1 MKKQH
6 WKWLGVSIVF
16 SVIVLVAVLY
26 LTFDETT
33 IVYLAQM
40 DPFYLVLALL
50 LHVAAL
56 VIWTVKIQT
65 MVKSLGYRVGFLY
78 TLNMVNANLLVAAIT
93 PSQAGGEPVRIH
105 ELYSANIKLG
115 DATAIVITER
125 ILDVVILVVGGVL
138 AVFMLGTIN
147 IPQQFTLIIYGAWAC
162 MVFFVLLFLYSGKN
176 PAMLKRLIKAAS
188 CLFTKAWDSQK
199 VNALSQR
206 IDCEVDSFHG
216 SLSLFVSQGKAGLY
230 WGTFFTAVFW
240 AIEFLI
246 PSLIL
251 LGLGS
256 PPYFLES
263 FVVQIIIAII
273 MMVPLTPGGS
283 GIAEVSA
290 YSLYMLF
297 VPSAIVGVFVV
308 LWRVIFYYFNIA
320 VGILSS
326 IPILRRT
333 MTSESR

>member
-6 WKWLGVSIVF
+6 WKWLWISIIF

-33 IVYLAQM
+33 IVYLARM
-40 DPFYLVLALL
+40 DPFYLLLALV
-50 LHVAAL
+50 LHVVAI
-56 VIWTVKIQT
+56 VIWAVKIQK
-65 MVKSLGYRVGFLY
+65 MAESLGYRIGFLY
-78 TLNMVNANLLVAAIT
+78 TLNMVNANLLAGAIT

-105 ELYSANIKLG
+105 ELYSANLKLG

-125 ILDVVILVVGGVL
+125 ILDIIILVIGGVIAIFL
-138 AVFMLGTIN
+138 LGTIN
-147 IPQQFTLIIYGAWAC
+147 IPREYTLIIYVAWGC
-162 MVFFVLLFLYSGKN
+162 MVGIVLLFLYSGKN
-176 PAMLKRLIKAAS
+176 PAMLKRLIKSAS
-188 CLFTKAWDSQK
+188 CIFTKAWDPQK
-199 VNALSQR
+199 VTALTER

-216 SLSLFVSQGKAGLY
+216 SLSLFVSQGKSGLY
-230 WGTFFTAVFW
+230 WGTFFTVVFW

-256 PPYFLES
+256 PPFYLES

-283 GIAEVSA
+283 GVAEVSA
-290 YSLYMLF
+290 YSLYLLF

-320 VGILSS
+320 IGILSS

-333 MTSESR
+333 MTSETK